1 MSCKEWMKMK
11 KILAIFLT
19 SVLLSG
25 GVITYNNDD
34 NIYRL
39 DFIKDT
45 SYNNEDT
52 IIFYTQDKGPTI

>member
-1 MSCKEWMKMK
+1 MK

-25 GVITYNNDD
+25 GVITYNNND

>member
-45 SYNNEDT
+45 SYNNEDI